1 MKIISAKEKLL
12 DDERRACYHNKV
24 DYDEGCLSEKFYRS
38 VFSPDC
44 YTEEQKKAYW
54 RRMGSMAGLC
64 ALTLGGVLLTALTSG
79 AAAPVLGVCGVLLGR
94 ALTETRMAYERLDD
108 SVGNKTREFHKTSEE
123 GTAEEP
129 QKATFRY
136 KSEGKWMSKMIVSYL
151 LNGCQIKGEVNGSE
165 RIVKIPL
172 DARQVKVR
180 FKVHRPIWRD
190 IMEYDR
196 FKKKWCKPCK
206 PHVFCYET
214 PPLERTFTISGNF
227 WREAVTRV
235 SNEYDKETCEMVGYI
250 QQTNVKSSG
259 KYLTLMSG
267 LMLRGCSQIGKSS
280 PGFSRF

>member
-1 MKIISAKEKLL
+1 MSFECELPSTSDEVDPYLLLGLDITKVRMLNIDDQKKVIKRAFREQIRIWHPDKKYGNVDMAMKIISAKEKLL

-38 VFSPDC
+38 VFWPDC

-64 ALTLGGVLLTALTSG
+64 ALTLSGVLLTALTSG

-94 ALTETRMAYERLDD
+94 ALTETRIAYERLDD

-180 FKVHRPIWRD
+180 FKVHRP
-190 IMEYDR
+190 
-196 FKKKWCKPCK
+196 KH
-206 PHVFCYET
+206 PH
-214 PPLERTFTISGNF
+214 
-227 WREAVTRV
+227 
-235 SNEYDKETCEMVGYI
+235 
-250 QQTNVKSSG
+250 
-259 KYLTLMSG
+259 
-267 LMLRGCSQIGKSS
+267 
-280 PGFSRF
+280 